1 MVPMVT
7 QKFNPIYKAI
17 AHRAK
22 LAAASAAVGAV
33 VAYAGVSHAEQL
45 DEVMQVTQSN
55 IESAKQSQA
64 KINSIASETNDLL
77 QDFKQVTKE
86 IEGLRVYNAQLES
99 RIQNQLTRIEEI
111 DEAIANVKVVQ
122 RQIPPLLER
131 MLDGLENFVALDVPF
146 HMEEREDRIARLRS
160 NIGKSNQSVAEIF
173 RQVLEAYKIENE
185 YGRKIEAYETSIDF
199 NGDGNERQVNMFRVG
214 RIALLYRTEDGA
226 EVGRWNNESRSW
238 EALDAGEWSDKVN
251 TGIRIARNQAV
262 KDVLTLPIAAPEV
275 AQ

>member
-1 MVPMVT
+1 MVMQKLNPLTRAVT
-7 QKFNPIYKAI
+7 SSVKLI
-17 AHRAK
+17 AV
-22 LAAASAAVGAV
+22 SAV
-33 VAYAGVSHAEQL
+33 VSFAGISQADQL
-45 DEVMQVTQSN
+45 DEVMKVSQSN
-55 IESAKQSQA
+55 IEAAQQSQV
-64 KINSIASETNDLL
+64 KINDIADQTNDLL
-77 QDFKQVTKE
+77 QQFKQVTKE

-99 RIQNQLTRIEEI
+99 RIQNQLARIEEI

-146 HMEEREDRIARLRS
+146 HLEEREERVDRLRS

-185 YGRKIEAYETSIDF
+185 YGRKIEAYEASIDF
-199 NGDGNERQVNMFRVG
+199 NGDGNDRQVNMFRVG
-214 RIALLYRTEDGA
+214 RIALLYRTEDGS
-226 EVGRWNNESRSW
+226 EVGRWDNDSRSW